1 MFLSHNSI
9 TNIHFFGDS
18 LTAGYGVS
26 SGKDWVTVVSKR
38 MPNLT
43 FYNHSTCGAFL
54 QDMIEIIPFFLRDT
68 DNKNAVFLMAG
79 TNDILSG
86 LKLHVLKKQVE
97 QAIET
102 LSVISHC
109 FIGIPPLM
117 TRQSIFSG
125 WQAEWAFDKNI
136 NDLKVYGS
144 FIENLCCKNHIPY
157 IDFSKAFPSD
167 DTWYIDGVHPNENG
181 HLKFA
186 DSAEKIFRKYIK

>member
-1 MFLSHNSI
+1 
-9 TNIHFFGDS
+9 
-18 LTAGYGVS
+18 
-26 SGKDWVTVVSKR
+26 
-38 MPNLT
+38 
-43 FYNHSTCGAFL
+43 
-54 QDMIEIIPFFLRDT
+54 
-68 DNKNAVFLMAG
+68 MAG

-136 NDLKVYGS
+136 NDLKAYGS

-186 DSAEKIFRKYIK
+186 DSAEKIFREYIK